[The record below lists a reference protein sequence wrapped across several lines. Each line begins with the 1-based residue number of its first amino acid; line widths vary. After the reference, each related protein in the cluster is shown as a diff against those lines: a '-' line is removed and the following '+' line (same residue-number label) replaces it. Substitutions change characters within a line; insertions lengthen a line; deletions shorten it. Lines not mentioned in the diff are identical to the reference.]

1 MKKADYRTEFEEDR
15 KEISLSDGDESGRL
29 PSRSDLHRKGRKPKK
44 KSGPKLI
51 NVILGVFTLIPV
63 LIFVYVVSDFYNPG
77 DNPSAKGSD
86 AGLQYEEKIAGATDP
101 IVTDEELENE
111 DKEPTSE
118 SSGTTTEPKS
128 NATDPD
134 DEQKTEP
141 KTEVKA
147 DPKTETKP
155 ETKPVQNGP
164 MKTHV
169 VGDNETLFRI
179 SMKYF
184 NSGAGVAKIKEANG
198 LTSDNIMAGQTLVIP
213 Q

>member
-15 KEISLSDGDESGRL
+15 KEINLSDGDESGRL
-29 PSRSDLHRKGRKPKK
+29 PSRSDLHRKGRKPKR
-44 KSGPKLI
+44 KSGPRLI

-63 LIFVYVVSDFYNPG
+63 LIFVYVFSDFYKPG
-77 DNPSAKGSD
+77 DNPSAKESD
-86 AGLQYEEKIAGATDP
+86 AGLQYEEKIAGATNP
-101 IVTDEELENE
+101 IDTDEEPEVE
-111 DKEPTSE
+111 DKESTSE
-118 SSGTTTEPKS
+118 PSGTTEPQN
-128 NATDPD
+128 NAADPD
-134 DEQKTEP
+134 DEQQTESQAG
-141 KTEVKA
+141 VKA

-155 ETKPVQNGP
+155 EKKPVQNGP

-169 VGDNETLFRI
+169 VADNETLFRI

-184 NSGAGVAKIKEANG
+184 NSGAGVIKIKEANG